1 MADWSPDKCIIIL
14 EAALAYKAARQNL
27 LDAVADRDIPVPET
41 VYGPTWMQEP
51 TRNPE
56 GGALGLKAKAL
67 RMKIDTYIKKVLS
80 GEIPADDQT
89 KRQAI
94 LAKTLR
100 KVSKLSRRFP
110 TPDPYDDWE
119 E

>member
-1 MADWSPDKCIIIL
+1 MDNWSPDKCKIIL
-14 EAALAYKAARQNL
+14 EAALVYKAARQNL
-27 LDAVADRDIPVPET
+27 LDAVVDMDIPVPEA
-41 VYGPTWMQEP
+41 VYGPTWMQKP
-51 TRNPE
+51 AHNLG

-100 KVSKLSRRFP
+100 RVSKLSRRFP